1 MEEPLP
7 RYWGQDLGRAEREV
21 RRHLY
26 VVNGKRRRRP
36 SWRELPEELLAPRV
50 LVRSG
55 LFTRTSSREAQLGVE
70 RTVPNGTSFFRGVPL
85 RWWDLRALLAICAQS
100 GNDGAAEMPPTRLLR
115 SIGQGPSV
123 RGLER
128 ARDSLQR
135 LCSARIAFDLAGFGR
150 VGERGRL
157 ERFLD
162 EGEDHLYTL
171 RPWLR
176 QAYGARGEPRL
187 SWPLLCKLQKGAFL
201 LYLLL
206 ESEDWRTSE
215 LEDDPIDP
223 TLGKCRSRVLILGAP
238 MLTVLDMA
246 HLADRQTQV
255 RTLRRALGQIQGRD
269 LRYRAYRIGRR
280 RDDVPMVRIWR
291 QDAPLRREN
300 LYLGRLCSACYRPDP
315 NKLCCCRQPRRCGHG
330 LCPRCREP

>member
-150 VGERGRL
+150 VGERDQHLVGG
-157 ERFLD
+157 
-162 EGEDHLYTL
+162 EGEVVVADQLRVQAPDELAVRAEHAAPGGELPAIELRCAGIGPGGHVSRLPVKSDVVAQSITL
-171 RPWLR
+171 
-176 QAYGARGEPRL
+176 
-187 SWPLLCKLQKGAFL
+187 
-201 LYLLL
+201 
-206 ESEDWRTSE
+206 
-215 LEDDPIDP
+215 
-223 TLGKCRSRVLILGAP
+223 
-238 MLTVLDMA
+238 
-246 HLADRQTQV
+246 QV
-255 RTLRRALGQIQGRD
+255 
-269 LRYRAYRIGRR
+269 
-280 RDDVPMVRIWR
+280 
-291 QDAPLRREN
+291 
-300 LYLGRLCSACYRPDP
+300 
-315 NKLCCCRQPRRCGHG
+315 
-330 LCPRCREP
+330 